1 MGPVVP
7 PVYLSVLLGVPAIF
21 WAREYEH
28 MVGWDHSH
36 GVGMIFGPVLWM
48 TDLGLVV
55 AGLIWLVRGG
65 DGTSSQRKASGA
77 QSELDMRFARGE
89 IDS

>member
-1 MGPVVP
+1 
-7 PVYLSVLLGVPAIF
+7 
-21 WAREYEH
+21 
-28 MVGWDHSH
+28 
-36 GVGMIFGPVLWM
+36 MIFGPVLWM
-48 TDLGLVV
+48 IDLGLLV

-65 DGTSSQRKASGA
+65 DGTSSQRKASGG